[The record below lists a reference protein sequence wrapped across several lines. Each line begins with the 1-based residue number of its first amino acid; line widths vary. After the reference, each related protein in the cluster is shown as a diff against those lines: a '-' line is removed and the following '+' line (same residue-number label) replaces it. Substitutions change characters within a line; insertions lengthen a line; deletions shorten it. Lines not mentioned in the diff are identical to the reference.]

1 MYNILTERLI
11 RMDRS
16 DGSRVEASLPEVYA
30 ALMAD
35 KVEAFPALRP
45 HQRHAWHA
53 FLVQLGAMA
62 VHGAGLS
69 EPPADAGE
77 WRRIIRD
84 LTKAE
89 IPDDKPWD
97 VDDPWRLV
105 VDDITKPAFMQPP
118 ASRSDKLDE
127 YVYEFRKGTKT
138 NKRKPPVDTPD
149 ELDMLVTSKGHDL
162 KQAVAWQADVED
174 WLFALLTLQTM
185 EGYGGKLNYGISR
198 MTSGYG
204 NRPAFSLTPSFR
216 LGRHFKHDLVALM
229 KHRQANHS
237 SDSGVGLL
245 WMIPWDGT
253 KAEQRGP
260 TDMDLYY
267 IEVCRRIRLKVISG
281 RMMAVRAN
289 SGDKR
294 MVDVKGLAG
303 DPWAPVSNAPIKK
316 SETPLKFLVY
326 NERFGYERVID
337 GLFSP
342 DWEQPLLLRPT
353 KPAPSPDEAM
363 QLVARGMVRNK
374 GGNKLETWGYHE
386 RIVRLRHRTLQVFGR
401 PGGPKQLEDIARERI
416 EQVGTVKNI
425 LRHAVATFA
434 AKGNSDFAAH
444 RNGQPSPNQ
453 LAQTWANRLD
463 EIVDTSFFDDLQ
475 DEFDADSGEHDA
487 IRRRW
492 LMNGDD
498 GVVDQADKTLKVAED
513 ALPCPSIQRFRAR
526 VNADRVLWGRIRGTD
541 GLAFLFE
548 REEENET
555 CQSNDQT
562 ADSQMT
568 LFE

>member
-11 RMDRS
+11 RMDKS

-35 KVEAFPALRP
+35 EVEAFPALRP

-62 VHGAGLS
+62 VHEGGLA
-69 EPPADAGE
+69 EAPRDADE
-77 WRRIIRD
+77 WRRNIRG
-84 LTKAE
+84 LTLE
-89 IPDDKPWD
+89 WPDDEPWQ
-97 VDDPWRLV
+97 LV
-105 VDDITKPAFMQPP
+105 VDDITRPAFMQPP
-118 ASRSDKLDE
+118 ASSKEREADFKITVE
-127 YVYEFRKGTKT
+127 
-138 NKRKPPVDTPD
+138 TPD
-149 ELDMLVTSKGHDL
+149 ELDMLVTSKNHDL
-162 KQAVAWQADVED
+162 KQKVAGESRPDD
-174 WLFALLTLQTM
+174 WTFALITLQTM
-185 EGYGGKLNYGISR
+185 EGYGGRFNYGISR
-198 MTSGYG
+198 MPSGYG
-204 NRPAFSLTPSFR
+204 NRPAFSLTPSIHP
-216 LGRHFKHDLVALM
+216 GRHIVHDLVALL
-229 KHRQANHS
+229 KYRQTILGDYPL
-237 SDSGVGLL
+237 SDSGLRLL
-245 WMIPWDGT
+245 WVIPWDGT
-253 KAEQRGP
+253 KAQP
-260 TDMDLYY
+260 SILSDMDPYF
-267 IEVCRRIRLKVISG
+267 IEVCRRLRLKAVAG
-281 RMMAVRAN
+281 RIVATRA
-289 SGDKR
+289 SSDAKR
-294 MVDVKGLAG
+294 MVDVKGMTG
-303 DPWAPVSNAPIKK
+303 DPWAPTGTKPNPKG
-316 SETPLKFLVY
+316 TPPAFLGP
-326 NERFGYERVID
+326 RKFGYERIVD
-337 GLFSP
+337 GLFSEE
-342 DWEQPLLLRPT
+342 WKRPLLFRP
-353 KPAPSPDEAM
+353 EAAGTSGSEEM
-363 QLVARGMVRNK
+363 QLVARGMVRGE
-374 GGNKLETWGYHE
+374 GGTEGYHE
-386 RIVRLRHRTLQVFGR
+386 RIIPLRHRTLQVFGR

-416 EQVGTVKNI
+416 QQVGTVKNI

-444 RNGQPSPNQ
+444 RNGHPSPNQ

-498 GVVDQADKTLKVAED
+498 GVVDRADKTLKVAED
-513 ALPCPSIQRFRAR
+513 ALPCPSIQRFKAR
-526 VNADRVLWGRIRGTD
+526 VNADRVFWGRIRGTD